1 MRTHIVRCCRFFR
14 RPSYYMY
21 AKAHIMRRKHIY
33 FIYFKLFL
41 PKCQGFFSFIAK
53 NILFLLIF
61 SFPCAMLSLSAYRK
75 RDFMFHKIKL
85 IHGPNLNMLG
95 IRQPEVYGRETL
107 SDIEQYVVEQT
118 TPFGFSVECFQ
129 SNSEGA
135 IIDAI
140 HACYNTCDGI
150 ILNAGAYTHY
160 SYAIRDAIASVM
172 LPCVEVH
179 LSDIHSREPFR
190 AISVIEP
197 VCVKQI
203 CGMGK
208 EGYAAAVKEL
218 LENHVR

>member
-1 MRTHIVRCCRFFR
+1 MQTHKVRNCLYLFHNMPSQSIYPHKNIFTLFILTVFFPIVKIFFD
-14 RPSYYMY
+14 
-21 AKAHIMRRKHIY
+21 
-33 FIYFKLFL
+33 LL
-41 PKCQGFFSFIAK
+41 Q
-53 NILFLLIF
+53 NILFFIDFRRFLCYALPV
-61 SFPCAMLSLSAYRK
+61 SPLERK
-75 RDFMFHKIKL
+75 FCMHHKLKL

-95 IRQPEVYGRETL
+95 IRQPEIYGSETL
-107 SDIEQYVVEQT
+107 ADIEAYVQGLAGAR
-118 TPFGFSVECFQ
+118 GFSVECFQ

-140 HACYNTCDGI
+140 HACYGTCDGI

-160 SYAIRDAIASVM
+160 SYAIRDAISSVM

-190 AISVIEP
+190 SVSVLEP

-208 EGYAAAVKEL
+208 AGYGVALEEL
-218 LENHVR
+218 LNHVR